1 MASTY
6 LQRITEAGSTGKKW
20 TFSVWLK
27 RSSPS
32 VSSHIWNCS
41 SDDDSSHYIEICI
54 KNTDK
59 LDMQF
64 RKGTSGDNGTFIRR
78 ITNRVFRDPNAWYHL
93 VMRMD
98 TTESSASDRFR
109 VYVNGVQ
116 ETSWDTETGTIPLNY
131 QTEISTT
138 GSENRIGRGAGSSSS
153 YWDGSMSHLHF
164 CDDYSYAPT
173 VFGSTDSTTGEW
185 KITTSP
191 SVSYG
196 TNGFFIFKD
205 GNNLSGST
213 VQDQSGEG
221 HNLSVENG
229 TLTKT
234 EDCPS
239 NVFAT
244 LNPLDKAIVGTDP
257 TFANGNTKWTSS
269 GNNTSN
275 NAVQGTIGASSGK
288 YYFEIKAT
296 TANYLFVGMRN
307 QNVTPSWDATGYS
320 ANNTGFYGVNNEGK
334 KIVGGTGTN
343 SIFTQISN
351 NDIFC
356 CAYDLDNKKFWV
368 RTNDG
373 AWYASGNPVTGA
385 NSLGTLA
392 DGTYLPIVF
401 NGHYSYASA
410 CECNFGN
417 GYFGTTQISSEG
429 TNASGIGKFEDDVP
443 TGYTALCTK

>member
-1 MASTY
+1 MASTW
-6 LQRITEAGSTGKKW
+6 I
-20 TFSVWLK
+20 K
-27 RSSPS
+27 RDLS
-32 VSSHIWNCS
+32 VSETVYKYTWSAWIKRTGLGVAGDLFKTRIDGNNWVQAYLHSNNRLVLQSYKNGGYHYDFMTTQAFRDTFGWYHFVFNV
-41 SDDDSSHYIEICI
+41 DSS
-54 KNTDK
+54 
-59 LDMQF
+59 Q
-64 RKGTSGDNGTFIRR
+64 
-78 ITNRVFRDPNAWYHL
+78 
-93 VMRMD
+93 
-98 TTESSASDRFR
+98 SSASDRVR
-109 VYVNGVQ
+109 IYVNG
-116 ETSWDTETGTIPLNY
+116 ERITEFSTSNNNLTNGDSLIINGSDSGQAHTI
-131 QTEISTT
+131 
-138 GSENRIGRGAGSSSS
+138 GSWNNGS
-153 YWDGSMSHLHF
+153 YFEGLMSHVHYSSG
-164 CDDYSYAPT
+164 YSYDPT
-173 VFGSTDSTTGEW
+173 TFGSTDSTTGEW
-185 KITTSP
+185 KINTSP
-191 SVSYG
+191 NFTLGGNGYSVL
-196 TNGFFIFKD
+196 KD
-205 GNNLSGST
+205 GIT
-213 VQDQSGEG
+213 ITDQSSNSNDFTVGG
-221 HNLSVENG
+221 G

-429 TNASGIGKFEDDVP
+429 TNASGIGKFEYDVP
-443 TGYTALCTK
+443 TGYTALCTKGLNE